1 MIFFFFSKMGS
12 DSNDLKEYLAESE
25 DRDIEIESQPDHLQI
40 SLDSEMRQSNSENSS
55 LISDELKP
63 LSKEKKI
70 VLATIVIADILCFVA
85 SGSPAPFFPQE
96 AYLKDQNAKAVGF
109 ITSSYH
115 LGALLISPLC
125 GFMVSK
131 IGIKCMFLIGM
142 IVITIATGVSSVA
155 LRIPTGNPFFAYC
168 AGMRFIQGAGSGALQ
183 TSLYAFITTEFADR
197 VSSAAG
203 FLEMAFGVGYALGPL
218 LGGLLYT
225 AGGFPL
231 PFIVTACMCFV
242 MVPVSWF
249 LLPVSVLHEKD
260 QSLSASKSSL
270 RLLTIPSIYL
280 PLSVVILAMGNLAYI
295 FMAYPLQ
302 ASKDFDASP
311 SFMGL
316 LFGVAS
322 AEYAL
327 VAPLVGFIVDKKGY
341 LTKKQMV
348 IIGDLVIAFA
358 FIFMGPAPF
367 LHIDRSLWQ
376 LAGTLVL
383 FLIGQCSAYVPSFGF
398 CVDEARYSI
407 FSSFYNRNIKLKDAD
422 EAELKGMIS
431 GLMSTTS
438 VVGAFIGPV
447 LGGVFLDHFGWSW
460 TAVILSALTT
470 LNLHV
475 GIIKKLLSRKKLD
488 NLGHNTPVRF
498 EESLYL
504 RLHNKNC
511 KKVQLGL
518 ELSRGG
524 DVVSLSNDSSLP
536 CTMMEFLE
544 KLEDNLI
551 KAKRVLD
558 SKDRILIPRSSIDIT
573 APITKPDKVLC
584 VGMNYKDHCEE
595 QNVPL
600 PVVPIIFNKFPSCIV
615 GPTENIPVPEITE
628 ELDWEVELVIVVGK
642 KCKNVSEKDA
652 DEYIFGYTAAHD
664 VSARDWQLKKNGG
677 QWLVGKAMDAFCPLG
692 PCIVTKDSIDAN
704 NLDVSTRVNG
714 IVKQK
719 SNTCQ
724 LVHKSSNLI
733 SFCSKFVTLL
743 PGDVILTGT
752 PGGVGIFRKPP
763 EFLKKGDLV
772 EIEIQDIG
780 TIRNEIV

>member
-398 CVDEARYSI
+398 CVDEASYFNNDSDIILCSI
-407 FSSFYNRNIKLKDAD
+407 ETRKKLALYKIFKTKINFENVYHHIVISVNVNMEQIEKGSFVPKLRCNEKHTKLKDAD

-470 LNLHV
+470 LNAHNFPEPNNILILKKHS
-475 GIIKKLLSRKKLD
+475 IKKDQVQYGNSSPRELMISLLHAWNHSLIQTV
-488 NLGHNTPVRF
+488 NL
-498 EESLYL
+498 
-504 RLHNKNC
+504 
-511 KKVQLGL
+511 
-518 ELSRGG
+518 
-524 DVVSLSNDSSLP
+524 
-536 CTMMEFLE
+536 
-544 KLEDNLI
+544 
-551 KAKRVLD
+551 
-558 SKDRILIPRSSIDIT
+558 
-573 APITKPDKVLC
+573 
-584 VGMNYKDHCEE
+584 
-595 QNVPL
+595 
-600 PVVPIIFNKFPSCIV
+600 
-615 GPTENIPVPEITE
+615 
-628 ELDWEVELVIVVGK
+628 
-642 KCKNVSEKDA
+642 
-652 DEYIFGYTAAHD
+652 
-664 VSARDWQLKKNGG
+664 
-677 QWLVGKAMDAFCPLG
+677 
-692 PCIVTKDSIDAN
+692 
-704 NLDVSTRVNG
+704 
-714 IVKQK
+714 
-719 SNTCQ
+719 
-724 LVHKSSNLI
+724 
-733 SFCSKFVTLL
+733 
-743 PGDVILTGT
+743 LTHS
-752 PGGVGIFRKPP
+752 
-763 EFLKKGDLV
+763 
-772 EIEIQDIG
+772 
-780 TIRNEIV
+780 

>member
-302 ASKDFDASP
+302 ASKDSGKSNIIADALGRLPIPGQAYSKTLCEYTQLIKFLDNNGISFNEGIRANVLSIIQGTFDASP

-398 CVDEARYSI
+398 CVDEAS
-407 FSSFYNRNIKLKDAD
+407 KLKDAD

-470 LNLHV
+470 LNAHNFPEPNNILILKKHS
-475 GIIKKLLSRKKLD
+475 IKKDQVQYGNSSPRELMISLLHAWNHSLIQTV
-488 NLGHNTPVRF
+488 NL
-498 EESLYL
+498 
-504 RLHNKNC
+504 
-511 KKVQLGL
+511 
-518 ELSRGG
+518 
-524 DVVSLSNDSSLP
+524 
-536 CTMMEFLE
+536 
-544 KLEDNLI
+544 
-551 KAKRVLD
+551 
-558 SKDRILIPRSSIDIT
+558 
-573 APITKPDKVLC
+573 
-584 VGMNYKDHCEE
+584 
-595 QNVPL
+595 
-600 PVVPIIFNKFPSCIV
+600 
-615 GPTENIPVPEITE
+615 
-628 ELDWEVELVIVVGK
+628 
-642 KCKNVSEKDA
+642 
-652 DEYIFGYTAAHD
+652 
-664 VSARDWQLKKNGG
+664 
-677 QWLVGKAMDAFCPLG
+677 
-692 PCIVTKDSIDAN
+692 
-704 NLDVSTRVNG
+704 
-714 IVKQK
+714 
-719 SNTCQ
+719 
-724 LVHKSSNLI
+724 
-733 SFCSKFVTLL
+733 
-743 PGDVILTGT
+743 LTHS
-752 PGGVGIFRKPP
+752 
-763 EFLKKGDLV
+763 
-772 EIEIQDIG
+772 
-780 TIRNEIV
+780 

>member
-470 LNLHV
+470 LNAIAV
-475 GIIKKLLSRKKLD
+475 GANMFYTSSHRKKLFRERLE
-488 NLGHNTPVRF
+488 NQP
-498 EESLYL
+498 L
-504 RLHNKNC
+504 RN
-511 KKVQLGL
+511 G
-518 ELSRGG
+518 
-524 DVVSLSNDSSLP
+524 SS
-536 CTMMEFLE
+536 TF
-544 KLEDNLI
+544 
-551 KAKRVLD
+551 
-558 SKDRILIPRSSIDIT
+558 S
-573 APITKPDKVLC
+573 
-584 VGMNYKDHCEE
+584 
-595 QNVPL
+595 
-600 PVVPIIFNKFPSCIV
+600 
-615 GPTENIPVPEITE
+615 
-628 ELDWEVELVIVVGK
+628 
-642 KCKNVSEKDA
+642 
-652 DEYIFGYTAAHD
+652 
-664 VSARDWQLKKNGG
+664 
-677 QWLVGKAMDAFCPLG
+677 
-692 PCIVTKDSIDAN
+692 
-704 NLDVSTRVNG
+704 
-714 IVKQK
+714 
-719 SNTCQ
+719 
-724 LVHKSSNLI
+724 
-733 SFCSKFVTLL
+733 
-743 PGDVILTGT
+743 
-752 PGGVGIFRKPP
+752 
-763 EFLKKGDLV
+763 
-772 EIEIQDIG
+772 
-780 TIRNEIV
+780 

>member
-398 CVDEARYSI
+398 CVDEAS
-407 FSSFYNRNIKLKDAD
+407 KLKDAD

-470 LNLHV
+470 LNAHNFPEPNNILILKKHS
-475 GIIKKLLSRKKLD
+475 IKKDQVQYGNSSPRELMISLLHAWNHSLIQTV
-488 NLGHNTPVRF
+488 NL
-498 EESLYL
+498 
-504 RLHNKNC
+504 
-511 KKVQLGL
+511 
-518 ELSRGG
+518 
-524 DVVSLSNDSSLP
+524 
-536 CTMMEFLE
+536 
-544 KLEDNLI
+544 
-551 KAKRVLD
+551 
-558 SKDRILIPRSSIDIT
+558 
-573 APITKPDKVLC
+573 
-584 VGMNYKDHCEE
+584 
-595 QNVPL
+595 
-600 PVVPIIFNKFPSCIV
+600 
-615 GPTENIPVPEITE
+615 
-628 ELDWEVELVIVVGK
+628 
-642 KCKNVSEKDA
+642 
-652 DEYIFGYTAAHD
+652 
-664 VSARDWQLKKNGG
+664 
-677 QWLVGKAMDAFCPLG
+677 
-692 PCIVTKDSIDAN
+692 
-704 NLDVSTRVNG
+704 
-714 IVKQK
+714 
-719 SNTCQ
+719 
-724 LVHKSSNLI
+724 
-733 SFCSKFVTLL
+733 
-743 PGDVILTGT
+743 LTHS
-752 PGGVGIFRKPP
+752 
-763 EFLKKGDLV
+763 
-772 EIEIQDIG
+772 
-780 TIRNEIV
+780 

>member
-302 ASKDFDASP
+302 ASKDVTRIGKFYMISFKLKRVELFFRCTGTYHAENSLNQHLIVFHLKLIAKFFDASP

-398 CVDEARYSI
+398 CVDEAS
-407 FSSFYNRNIKLKDAD
+407 KLKDAD

-470 LNLHV
+470 LNAHNFPEPNNILILKKHS
-475 GIIKKLLSRKKLD
+475 IKKDQVQYGNSSPRELMISLLHAWNHSLIQTV
-488 NLGHNTPVRF
+488 NL
-498 EESLYL
+498 
-504 RLHNKNC
+504 
-511 KKVQLGL
+511 
-518 ELSRGG
+518 
-524 DVVSLSNDSSLP
+524 
-536 CTMMEFLE
+536 
-544 KLEDNLI
+544 
-551 KAKRVLD
+551 
-558 SKDRILIPRSSIDIT
+558 
-573 APITKPDKVLC
+573 
-584 VGMNYKDHCEE
+584 
-595 QNVPL
+595 
-600 PVVPIIFNKFPSCIV
+600 
-615 GPTENIPVPEITE
+615 
-628 ELDWEVELVIVVGK
+628 
-642 KCKNVSEKDA
+642 
-652 DEYIFGYTAAHD
+652 
-664 VSARDWQLKKNGG
+664 
-677 QWLVGKAMDAFCPLG
+677 
-692 PCIVTKDSIDAN
+692 
-704 NLDVSTRVNG
+704 
-714 IVKQK
+714 
-719 SNTCQ
+719 
-724 LVHKSSNLI
+724 
-733 SFCSKFVTLL
+733 
-743 PGDVILTGT
+743 LTHS
-752 PGGVGIFRKPP
+752 
-763 EFLKKGDLV
+763 
-772 EIEIQDIG
+772 
-780 TIRNEIV
+780 

>member
-302 ASKDFDASP
+302 ASKDNLLNYQHKSDLNFELPSEVSNVHQYTFLVEFLKFPPLLKHISCRKFTQPAPYCVQQLKKMTNLYISMQVYFANNNGISFNEGIRANVLSIIQGTFDASP

-398 CVDEARYSI
+398 CVDEAS
-407 FSSFYNRNIKLKDAD
+407 KLKDAD

-470 LNLHV
+470 LNAHNFPEPNNILILKKHS
-475 GIIKKLLSRKKLD
+475 IKKDQVQYGNSSPRELMISLLHAWNHSLIQTV
-488 NLGHNTPVRF
+488 NL
-498 EESLYL
+498 
-504 RLHNKNC
+504 
-511 KKVQLGL
+511 
-518 ELSRGG
+518 
-524 DVVSLSNDSSLP
+524 
-536 CTMMEFLE
+536 
-544 KLEDNLI
+544 
-551 KAKRVLD
+551 
-558 SKDRILIPRSSIDIT
+558 
-573 APITKPDKVLC
+573 
-584 VGMNYKDHCEE
+584 
-595 QNVPL
+595 
-600 PVVPIIFNKFPSCIV
+600 
-615 GPTENIPVPEITE
+615 
-628 ELDWEVELVIVVGK
+628 
-642 KCKNVSEKDA
+642 
-652 DEYIFGYTAAHD
+652 
-664 VSARDWQLKKNGG
+664 
-677 QWLVGKAMDAFCPLG
+677 
-692 PCIVTKDSIDAN
+692 
-704 NLDVSTRVNG
+704 
-714 IVKQK
+714 
-719 SNTCQ
+719 
-724 LVHKSSNLI
+724 
-733 SFCSKFVTLL
+733 
-743 PGDVILTGT
+743 LTHS
-752 PGGVGIFRKPP
+752 
-763 EFLKKGDLV
+763 
-772 EIEIQDIG
+772 
-780 TIRNEIV
+780 

>member
-302 ASKDFDASP
+302 ASKDVIEESRVIFPLYRHISCRKFTQPAPYCVQQLKKMTNLYISMQFDASP

-398 CVDEARYSI
+398 CVDEAS
-407 FSSFYNRNIKLKDAD
+407 KLKDAD

-470 LNLHV
+470 LNAHNFPEPNNILILKKHS
-475 GIIKKLLSRKKLD
+475 IKKDQVQYGNSSPRELMISLLHAWNHSLIQTV
-488 NLGHNTPVRF
+488 NL
-498 EESLYL
+498 
-504 RLHNKNC
+504 
-511 KKVQLGL
+511 
-518 ELSRGG
+518 
-524 DVVSLSNDSSLP
+524 
-536 CTMMEFLE
+536 
-544 KLEDNLI
+544 
-551 KAKRVLD
+551 
-558 SKDRILIPRSSIDIT
+558 
-573 APITKPDKVLC
+573 
-584 VGMNYKDHCEE
+584 
-595 QNVPL
+595 
-600 PVVPIIFNKFPSCIV
+600 
-615 GPTENIPVPEITE
+615 
-628 ELDWEVELVIVVGK
+628 
-642 KCKNVSEKDA
+642 
-652 DEYIFGYTAAHD
+652 
-664 VSARDWQLKKNGG
+664 
-677 QWLVGKAMDAFCPLG
+677 
-692 PCIVTKDSIDAN
+692 
-704 NLDVSTRVNG
+704 
-714 IVKQK
+714 
-719 SNTCQ
+719 
-724 LVHKSSNLI
+724 
-733 SFCSKFVTLL
+733 
-743 PGDVILTGT
+743 LTHS
-752 PGGVGIFRKPP
+752 
-763 EFLKKGDLV
+763 
-772 EIEIQDIG
+772 
-780 TIRNEIV
+780 